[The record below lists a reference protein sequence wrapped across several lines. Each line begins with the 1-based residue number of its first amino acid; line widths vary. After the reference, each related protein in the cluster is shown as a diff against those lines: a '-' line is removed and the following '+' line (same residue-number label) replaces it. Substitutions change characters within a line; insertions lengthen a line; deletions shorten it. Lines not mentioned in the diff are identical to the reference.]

1 MPAIHQNDLLYTE
14 RENPSLPRSI
24 SFENLASTTSQNTKS
39 EPSACA
45 DDSPSSAAHGGVD
58 GAVASGGGN
67 RIRTGDFLLAKQAL
81 YQLSYAPGGTG
92 GPDRNRTCDLVLI
105 RDAL

>member
-1 MPAIHQNDLLYTE
+1 MNGSLCAKRIQRETTASLGRNRE
-14 RENPSLPRSI
+14 RRAFRI
-24 SFENLASTTSQNTKS
+24 
-39 EPSACA
+39 CG
-45 DDSPSSAAHGGVD
+45 DSPSSAAHGGVD